1 MVTLEPNRKLSPH
14 YLPSIHPSIH
24 PGVLKGA
31 GSGAGS
37 FRLSSW
43 GLGGGRFS
51 SFTLLFLVG
60 GWASRGIGAAF
71 CKRGGFFIP

>member
-14 YLPSIHPSIH
+14 DLPTIQSSIH
-24 PGVLKGA
+24 PGVLE
-31 GSGAGS
+31 GAGS

-60 GWASRGIGAAF
+60 GWASRGNWSRF
-71 CKRGGFFIP
+71 LREGGFFIP

>member
-24 PGVLKGA
+24 PGVLE
-31 GSGAGS
+31 GAGS

-60 GWASRGIGAAF
+60 GGGGGGGGLGGAWAPVF
-71 CKRGGFFIP
+71 